1 MEYKTK
7 KQNIHQL
14 FVSVSFLEPTTTI
27 STTTSTEEVLGGGGK
42 VDAAKVRDLI
52 KDLRDKFDPNLQYIL
67 SSSSIITLTYTPTTG
82 LGPRTLCQYFE
93 GYLGLKKA
101 EVKEEGVKV
110 PDSYERVRIELEGK
124 KVRRRKA
131 VAKRGEKC

>member
-1 MEYKTK
+1 M
-7 KQNIHQL
+7 
-14 FVSVSFLEPTTTI
+14 
-27 STTTSTEEVLGGGGK
+27 
-42 VDAAKVRDLI
+42 KVRELI

-67 SSSSIITLTYTPTTG
+67 STSSIITLTYTPTTG

-93 GYLGLKKA
+93 GYLGLKA

-124 KVRRRKA
+124 KVRRREA
-131 VAKRGEKC
+131 VAKRGGGVKGRGEDEGL